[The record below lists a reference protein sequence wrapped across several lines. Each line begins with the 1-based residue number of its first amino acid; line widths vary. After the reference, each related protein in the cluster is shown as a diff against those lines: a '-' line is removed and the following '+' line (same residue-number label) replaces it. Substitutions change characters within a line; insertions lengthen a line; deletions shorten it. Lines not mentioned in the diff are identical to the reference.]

1 MKPQC
6 SSGNVIDVLGFG
18 ISFFL
23 LVLLLMF
30 HLLYL
35 RIFVSLQA
43 HVVAAFEQSLSN
55 MTARLQHLTS
65 TAEQKV
71 RESLIYMY
79 TCSDKVIRSWSTFE
93 SSVLCILQIL

>member
-6 SSGNVIDVLGFG
+6 SSGNVIDVWGVG
-18 ISFFL
+18 IFYISGL
-23 LVLLLMF
+23 
-30 HLLYL
+30 
-35 RIFVSLQA
+35 FVSLQA